1 MGDVLH
7 YLIDG
12 TSGIVSGGVDGKAL
26 VAGVCSKG
34 KVGKAY
40 LVGKRTNLADM
51 LGTGPLVDRVRD
63 MLVTGGQEPCLVAV
77 PVQGQPGG
85 YISPLSMTDAKVAAT
100 VSGYPA
106 QNADIV
112 IRVATGG
119 PVADGSAMLEISAD
133 NGKTFAEAAPA
144 AVQNP
149 VSAGGKPTG
158 ATLVFDESAVLE
170 TGATY
175 TFAVRCPVGPVYRV
189 GDAESPL
196 VEVTE
201 QATGVLDGAELVVQI
216 VKGGDRNK
224 GTYRLS
230 TDGGDNFD
238 KTRTIPADGKADVP
252 DFGVKL
258 SFPAGDYAPG
268 TTYVCRLLPPAPS
281 IVDVL
286 DALESPLSIYD
297 VEFVYIAGPS
307 DSVDWAAAEA
317 KAEELW
323 NHQRPTYFKQE
334 ARLPYDGEDLH
345 DYAAALLAERQG
357 FAGRFVTVCSQFGEI
372 ADTTGAARL
381 RNAAGLQAGRV
392 MSIPVQRATG
402 RVKDGP
408 VSQLALPEGWEAVQP
423 VLEQAGYQT
432 AKKYAGLEGTYW
444 GDSRTMAE
452 DMSDFIYEE
461 VLRTVFKAVRLTRK
475 AALMA
480 MYDEAGD
487 PLRPERDGGL
497 AYLKAQLENAL
508 DAMVGAK
515 ELVGYVVDIP
525 PGQNVARDGVAV
537 EITLVG
543 VPVIREIKL
552 YNRYTYAGSS
562 FDPRIEEYALVA

>member
-1 MGDVLH
+1 
-7 YLIDG
+7 
-12 TSGIVSGGVDGKAL
+12 
-26 VAGVCSKG
+26 
-34 KVGKAY
+34 
-40 LVGKRTNLADM
+40 
-51 LGTGPLVDRVRD
+51 

-119 PVADGSAMLEISAD
+119 PVADGSAMLEISAA

-238 KTRTIPADGKADVP
+238 TTRTIPAD
-252 DFGVKL
+252 
-258 SFPAGDYAPG
+258 
-268 TTYVCRLLPPAPS
+268 
-281 IVDVL
+281 
-286 DALESPLSIYD
+286 SPFHI
-297 VEFVYIAGPS
+297 
-307 DSVDWAAAEA
+307 
-317 KAEELW
+317 
-323 NHQRPTYFKQE
+323 
-334 ARLPYDGEDLH
+334 
-345 DYAAALLAERQG
+345 
-357 FAGRFVTVCSQFGEI
+357 
-372 ADTTGAARL
+372 
-381 RNAAGLQAGRV
+381 
-392 MSIPVQRATG
+392 
-402 RVKDGP
+402 
-408 VSQLALPEGWEAVQP
+408 
-423 VLEQAGYQT
+423 
-432 AKKYAGLEGTYW
+432 
-444 GDSRTMAE
+444 
-452 DMSDFIYEE
+452 
-461 VLRTVFKAVRLTRK
+461 
-475 AALMA
+475 
-480 MYDEAGD
+480 
-487 PLRPERDGGL
+487 
-497 AYLKAQLENAL
+497 
-508 DAMVGAK
+508 
-515 ELVGYVVDIP
+515 
-525 PGQNVARDGVAV
+525 
-537 EITLVG
+537 
-543 VPVIREIKL
+543 
-552 YNRYTYAGSS
+552 
-562 FDPRIEEYALVA
+562 

>member
-238 KTRTIPADGKADVP
+238 KTRTIPADGKADVS